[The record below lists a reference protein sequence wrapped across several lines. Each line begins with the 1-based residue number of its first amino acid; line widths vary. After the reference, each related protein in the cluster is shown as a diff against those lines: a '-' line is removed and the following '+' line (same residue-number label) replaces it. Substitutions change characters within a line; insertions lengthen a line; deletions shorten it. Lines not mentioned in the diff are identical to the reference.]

1 LNFVLC
7 ISVDLIVNVRQIIA
21 VASILS
27 VSKNEHLHA
36 PLFEWLLAYT
46 IGAISIGIAITK
58 REPTNQDS
66 SKRVISD
73 PNTNIAPY
81 FHASEFM
88 DSANSTGMSGSNPPI
103 ACPR

>member
-58 REPTNQDS
+58 SGNQQT
-66 SKRVISD
+66 KI
-73 PNTNIAPY
+73 PLK
-81 FHASEFM
+81 
-88 DSANSTGMSGSNPPI
+88 GSYLI
-103 ACPR
+103 LILT